1 MDNETVLIIYIPCRS
16 GLGME
21 LEGKTTSY
29 AHLHQTQTEQRYFV
43 VAKLAIDSDNIL
55 LMTLIFVQ

>member
-1 MDNETVLIIYIPCRS
+1 MDNETVLLIYTRS

-29 AHLHQTQTEQRYFV
+29 AHLHQTQTEQ
-43 VAKLAIDSDNIL
+43 
-55 LMTLIFVQ
+55 